1 MQSANDSSQQDPS
14 HGSSDSEVLDSP
26 LILHPDRV
34 LRRNKHPVQKG
45 QNSRESR
52 NKHRHHHHSAKT
64 DRHRRSNSSSSSP
77 SEASYIQKKKWEHP
91 KKSSQKS
98 SKKRRHESERRRAI
112 EEVMESTSSSSDST
126 SGSIPIR
133 KEKRRHADKSLK
145 RRSRTSKHKTKPKK
159 TCVDEH
165 RKKLVSQRSKNRH
178 YHGDDELLVK
188 LEKLQKLDR
197 ENETISSERD
207 IVAHKTSLLKKLK
220 ERDHKFNKTWLESVA
235 SNHRRDRLS
244 ARTAITKSLFN
255 IDQTIIIS
263 VSDGQLVT
271 TLRNRALATAT
282 ESSLTT
288 VALLIDLHRQME
300 QLLPRNNILDTIEE
314 CIILSADSA
323 TRSNLAA
330 YFTDN
335 TAVDFAKR
343 LEISLPFNPNGSS
356 AQQVF
361 PPHSSPTPS
370 PAPFVPQHSSQVF
383 AQRGTGVPPAKSNT
397 PRFNKPRPNTQS
409 GR

>member
-1 MQSANDSSQQDPS
+1 MISTLDECFDSNTPVPNKRLIHSSLSQLANSPSLDPKIKRGTVQCLASLDIVDEGSFVVEQKDHFFVTSEIIVAFSPEHLRVDGSTVTRINGPPFQLVHYETWGSSQN
-14 HGSSDSEVLDSP
+14 E
-26 LILHPDRV
+26 
-34 LRRNKHPVQKG
+34 
-45 QNSRESR
+45 
-52 NKHRHHHHSAKT
+52 
-64 DRHRRSNSSSSSP
+64 
-77 SEASYIQKKKWEHP
+77 
-91 KKSSQKS
+91 
-98 SKKRRHESERRRAI
+98 
-112 EEVMESTSSSSDST
+112 
-126 SGSIPIR
+126 IR

-159 TCVDEH
+159 TSVDEH
-165 RKKLVSQRSKNRH
+165 RKKLVRQKSKNRH

-207 IVAHKTSLLKKLK
+207 IVAHKTSLLKRLK

-282 ESSLTT
+282 KSSLTT

-343 LEISLPFNPNGSS
+343 LEISLPFNPNGSC